1 MTLDFSET
9 TYSLLAF
16 PFFLLCLRPLRK
28 YLIGS
33 KPTGYDRRGVLCAEL
48 DFAEKVKRRQG
59 MQQEEAEEHR
69 AATTLQARIRGAQ
82 ARK

>member
-16 PFFLLCLRPLRK
+16 PFFLLCARPLRK

-33 KPTGYDRRGVLCAEL
+33 KPTGYDRRGILCAEL
-48 DFAEKVKRRQG
+48 DFGQKEERIQVKAE
-59 MQQEEAEEHR
+59 EEAEVE
-69 AATTLQARIRGAQ
+69 AATVIQARIRGLA
-82 ARK
+82 ARR

>member
-16 PFFLLCLRPLRK
+16 PFFLLCARPLRK

-33 KPTGYDRRGVLCAEL
+33 KPTAYDRRGVLCAEL
-48 DFAEKVKRRQG
+48 DFAQKAERVQVKLD
-59 MQQEEAEEHR
+59 EEAEEQ
-69 AATTLQARIRGAQ
+69 AAVVIQARLRGLQARR
-82 ARK
+82 